1 MAATTFVSQ
10 NMGAGKVKRANEGTK
25 VTLTLIVAVTFVI
38 AFLLYIFARPAIR
51 LFSADESVIDYGS
64 LFIHANV
71 FFLLANC
78 INHTLAGALRGRGD
92 SNGPMII
99 MLSTFVALRQV
110 YLFCVTHFVANT
122 PVLVGLGYPVGW
134 CSCCIV
140 VLTYF
145 YSKYVHHKNS
155 SL

>member
-1 MAATTFVSQ
+1 Q
-10 NMGAGKVKRANEGTK
+10 GTK
-25 VTLTLIVAVTFVI
+25 VTLIIIVAVTFVI
-38 AFLLYIFARPAIR
+38 ALMLYIFARPAIR
-51 LFSADESVIDYGS
+51 LFSSDESVIDYGS

-99 MLSTFVALRQV
+99 MLSTFVALRQL
-110 YLFCVTHFVANT
+110 YLFIVTQYIANT

-134 CSCCIV
+134 CSCCIIE
-140 VLTYF
+140 LTYF
-145 YSKYVHHKNS
+145 YLKYLKRNHKNRATA
-155 SL
+155 